1 MASYSSTNQT
11 LTIRGVNVNSVGDTP
26 FCVPFSKFQL
36 EIMKVTNASVD
47 LSSTLATLGLYTAP
61 AAGGT
66 ALVTPA
72 TGVLTPLSAATKV
85 NSATVASTD
94 AATGTVVSPQ
104 ARLLYLRCG
113 VAHGSAATV
122 DVIVK
127 LLRIP

>member
-1 MASYSSTNQT
+1 MASYSSNNWC
-11 LTIRGVNVNSVGDTP
+11 GVFQNINVNSVGDTAIN
-26 FCVPFSKFQL
+26 VPFAKFSV
-36 EIMKVTNASVD
+36 EIFKVTNASVD
-47 LSSTLATLGLYTAP
+47 LSGSSATLGLYTAA

-104 ARLLYLRCG
+104 ARQLYIRCG
-113 VAHGSAATV
+113 VANGSAATV
-122 DVIVK
+122 TVIIK